1 MFLSLYEELFISGA
15 LVLRNSFRTYF
26 GQTFLELMHYMRIYL
41 LTFVNFQLLH
51 NITYNVSDIW
61 YINLLNFV

>member
-15 LVLRNSFRTYF
+15 LVLGNGFRIYF
-26 GQTFLELMHYMRIYL
+26 GQTFLELMHYIRLYL